1 MRKKSDEPGDRLFAR
16 TPSAIKR
23 LHARSKKELRDKARR
38 KWKAEHG
45 QH

>member
-1 MRKKSDEPGDRLFAR
+1 MRKKLTEPGDRLFEKSSPAV
-16 TPSAIKR
+16 KR

-45 QH
+45 FN